1 MMKRLMTL
9 ALTAAGLLASTPAA
23 AQETLDLGTLKN
35 EEITVV
41 QKLLYPK
48 TDRTEMFFMLGANGV
63 AFEPWMVAP
72 KVEIGFGK
80 HMSETLGWQL
90 AVSGGYGIGT
100 SAYREV
106 SGVAYGIA
114 PEAYRYLAEV
124 TAGVTWSPI
133 YGKMNWQGQ
142 RILHNDVYVPIVG
155 GLTVEQL
162 AWGEKYLSF
171 APTVG
176 VGVGMR
182 VFQGDN
188 AAIRLEIRD
197 DVILQNR
204 KQSGTMKVKQN
215 VGIHVGFS
223 RLGEKK

>member
-1 MMKRLMTL
+1 MKRLMTF
-9 ALTAAGLLASTPAA
+9 AFAAAGLLASTPAA
-23 AQETLDLGTLKN
+23 AQDTLDLGTLKN

-48 TDRTEMFFMLGANGV
+48 AGRTELHFMLGANGM

-72 KVEIGFGK
+72 KIEVGFGQ
-80 HMSETLGWQL
+80 HMSENLGWQL
-90 AVSGGYGIGT
+90 AVGAGYGIGT
-100 SAYREV
+100 AAYREV

-114 PEAYRYLAEV
+114 PEAYRYLGEV
-124 TAGVTWSPI
+124 TAGVTWSPV

-142 RILHNDVYVPIVG
+142 RILHNDVYVPIVA

-162 AWGEKYLSF
+162 AWGEKHLSF
-171 APTVG
+171 GPTVG

-182 VFQGDN
+182 IFQGDN
-188 AAIRLEIRD
+188 NVIRLELRD
-197 DVILQNR
+197 DVVLQNR
-204 KQSGTMKVKQN
+204 KQSGTMRIKQN
-215 VGIHVGFS
+215 VGLHVGFS

>member
-1 MMKRLMTL
+1 MKRLMTL
-9 ALTAAGLLASTPAA
+9 TLTVAGLLASAPAA

-41 QKLLYPK
+41 QRLLYPK
-48 TDRTEMFFMLGANGV
+48 ADRTELHFMLGVNGV

-72 KVEIGFGK
+72 KIEVGFGK
-80 HMSETLGWQL
+80 HISETLGWQL
-90 AVSGGYGIGT
+90 AVAGGYGLGT

-114 PEAYRYLAEV
+114 PEAYRYLGEL
-124 TAGVTWSPI
+124 TAGVTWSPV
-133 YGKMNWQGQ
+133 YGKMNWKGQ
-142 RILHNDVYVPIVG
+142 RILHNDVYVPIVA

-162 AWGEKYLSF
+162 AWGEKFLAF

-182 VFQGDN
+182 IFQGDN
-188 AAIRLEIRD
+188 GAIRIELRD
-197 DVILQNR
+197 DVLVEQR
-204 KQSGTMKVKQN
+204 KQSGTTKIKQN
-215 VGIHVGFS
+215 VGLHVGFS